1 LNGTIEEV
9 HEELLKLN
17 PKWDEDFLM
26 DLPDEDESSALV
38 KRTDFYGAKYVCGKW
53 SSARSKPISNGIKYL
68 RGLSGHP
75 RAGPGPGNCAR
86 VSCSYQS
93 GIWWCNDVSLIW
105 RIKKLYAQH

>member
-1 LNGTIEEV
+1 
-9 HEELLKLN
+9 
-17 PKWDEDFLM
+17 
-26 DLPDEDESSALV
+26 
-38 KRTDFYGAKYVCGKW
+38 VCGKW